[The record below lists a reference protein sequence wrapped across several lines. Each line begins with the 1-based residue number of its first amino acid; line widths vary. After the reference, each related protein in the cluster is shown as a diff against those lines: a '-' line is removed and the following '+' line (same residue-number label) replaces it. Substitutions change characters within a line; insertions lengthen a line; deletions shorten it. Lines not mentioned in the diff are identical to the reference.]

1 MHRNLTIVALLV
13 VSLTTWVCS
22 QDFPAMDDSLD
33 PFATASD
40 SSGMNDDGSLIGN
53 VVYIDELDLA
63 VSESGVLSQAPE
75 EGDVVAVGD
84 LIAKTDDTDAKAR
97 RLVAFYAWK
106 AAEKDL
112 ESDIRLQYAKKN
124 AKVAEASYEDAV
136 AANRRQKKA
145 ISEFEIRRRKFEWE
159 SGVLNIENTQHE
171 MSVAKVA
178 LLENKAEYDAATLML
193 RHHEVKAP
201 ISGMVEKKYLGKG
214 SFVRPGDPIC
224 HIVRLDRMRVQVEV
238 PIDIYSPSELK
249 GRPVTIKIEVG
260 AENGEPVFET
270 FESEIDFV
278 SSSIE
283 LNDHIRVWAEFDN
296 RGDFIVRK
304 GMKALVYIN

>member
-1 MHRNLTIVALLV
+1 MIRHLSQAALLCLLSANLV
-13 VSLTTWVCS
+13 GA
-22 QDFPAMDDSLD
+22 QDFPAIDDPLD
-33 PFATASD
+33 PFANPA
-40 SSGMNDDGSLIGN
+40 GEVAINEDGSLKGS

-75 EGDVVAVGD
+75 EGDIVELDEVVAR
-84 LIAKTDDTDAKAR
+84 TDETDAKAR

-106 AAEKDL
+106 AAEKEL
-112 ESDIRLQYAKKN
+112 ESDIRMQYAKKN
-124 AKVAEASYEDAV
+124 AEVAKASYDDAV

-159 SGVLNIENTQHE
+159 SGMLNIENTQHE
-171 MSVAKVA
+171 MSVSKVA
-178 LLENKAEYDAATLML
+178 VLQQKAEYDAATLML
-193 RHHEVKAP
+193 RHHEVRAP

-238 PIDIYSPSELK
+238 PIGKYSPSELK
-249 GRPVTIKIEVG
+249 NREVTIKIEVG
-260 AENGEPVFET
+260 AEDGKPIYENFDAK
-270 FESEIDFV
+270 IDFV

-283 LNDHIRVWAEFDN
+283 ISDSIRVWTEFEN

-304 GMKALVYIN
+304 GMNARVYMN